1 MVLFIEFP
9 KCSTCKKAK
18 KWLVDNNIEFKD
30 RNIVEN
36 TPTEKELKKWI
47 TDSKKDIKKFFN
59 TSGLK
64 YKELNLKE
72 KLPNMTDNEKLK
84 SVSVKIWGKK
94 CFKETFYYKTGEKNK
109 TKYWLMGLLLSA
121 VTYYKDGNIY
131 TKEIYRKGKLSKV
144 KVYDTSGEIISKEKY

>member
-1 MVLFIEFP
+1 MIYILVTLLVILGVLLCGLR
-9 KCSTCKKAK
+9 K
-18 KWLVDNNIEFKD
+18 V
-30 RNIVEN
+30 
-36 TPTEKELKKWI
+36 KEYYI
-47 TDSKKDIKKFFN
+47 
-59 TSGLK
+59 
-64 YKELNLKE
+64 
-72 KLPNMTDNEKLK
+72 TDNEKLK